1 MRVPRQPPPS
11 KISRLPRST
20 LLLEDIAVDT
30 FGHSSF
36 GTVLMTLF

>member
-1 MRVPRQPPPS
+1 MRVPRHPLPS